1 MILNNFDH
9 IVFSWRRGGGEWH
22 SRDGWFIT
30 GLLNW
35 QKMLF
40 SFKSLSNFNFIGFRA
55 IFRSTMHGFL
65 NSSHQ
70 LQYYNK
76 LIVLFII
83 RYGAIKE
90 PELIL
95 LFGKYATNTCFFR
108 WKWCRKSH
116 LFSKVYTYQ
125 FTYQIILK
133 TLKRKRILKTQ
144 FIKDSLLSDKKCCF
158 LLDDDNLKVREHHF
172 DWPQWVIFLSEGSS
186 YFPTFTSIHLCSTRE
201 NKG

>member
-1 MILNNFDH
+1 MFG
-9 IVFSWRRGGGEWH
+9 WRRGGGEWH

-65 NSSHQ
+65 NSFHQ

-76 LIVLFII
+76 LIMLFII

-95 LFGKYATNTCFFR
+95 LFWKYATNTCFFSLKMVSEISPFFKSFHIPTYLLNYSKPDHFKNAEKEKNFEDTIYQR
-108 WKWCRKSH
+108 FLVKWQKM
-116 LFSKVYTYQ
+116 LF
-125 FTYQIILK
+125 FT
-133 TLKRKRILKTQ
+133 
-144 FIKDSLLSDKKCCF
+144 
-158 LLDDDNLKVREHHF
+158 
-172 DWPQWVIFLSEGSS
+172 WWW
-186 YFPTFTSIHLCSTRE
+186 
-201 NKG
+201 

>member
-1 MILNNFDH
+1 MFG
-9 IVFSWRRGGGEWH
+9 WRRGGGEWH

-76 LIVLFII
+76 LIMLFII
-83 RYGAIKE
+83 RYGVGRSKSQNWFYFSE
-90 PELIL
+90 NMQLTPVFFVENGVGNLNFFQKFPHTNL
-95 LFGKYATNTCFFR
+95 ATQNQT
-108 WKWCRKSH
+108 
-116 LFSKVYTYQ
+116 
-125 FTYQIILK
+125 ILK

-172 DWPQWVIFLSEGSS
+172 DWFKMGSFSLWRIVLIFMH
-186 YFPTFTSIHLCSTRE
+186 FPFHDV
-201 NKG
+201 